1 MPVLTW
7 GVGEVAGPPRRVLS
21 RAVYLSPV
29 LVERIPWVAPECLSD
44 SKSLALPADK
54 WSFGATLWEIFS
66 GGNMPVSLLEPQKVM
81 LSPSASSHPSY
92 AIPPVPSHCIP
103 TLLSHPAASQPS
115 CHIPLHPNPPAA
127 SCCIPNLLLHPSCP
141 IPLHSNPPA
150 PNRQPHALPRPHR
163 SWISTRT
170 ASSSLHPSGRSWP
183 RSSHSAWT
191 TSPAAGPASV
201 PSSVTST
208 ASSPPVSPRDGGWDR
223 HRTPTV
229 SLPATSSR
237 LRAALRSVTQRC
249 DAAGQL
255 LGV

>member
-115 CHIPLHPNPPAA
+115 CHIPLHPKPPSASLLPHPAA
-127 SCCIPNLLLHPSCP
+127 FQPTSPQ
-141 IPLHSNPPA
+141 PPA
-150 PNRQPHALPRPHR
+150 PCSAPSPQKLDFYQN
-163 SWISTRT
+163 
-170 ASSSLHPSGRSWP
+170 SLQ
-183 RSSHSAWT
+183 
-191 TSPAAGPASV
+191 
-201 PSSVTST
+201 
-208 ASSPPVSPRDGGWDR
+208 
-223 HRTPTV
+223 
-229 SLPATSSR
+229 LPAPKWTELATLIAQCMDYQPGRRPGFRALIRDLNSLITSGEPPGWG
-237 LRAALRSVTQRC
+237 V
-249 DAAGQL
+249 GQAQDPHGVLTSHL
-255 LGV
+255 LQITSCSQICHPAM